1 MRERNLLYLFL
12 GLNVALAAAFMI
24 YLFLSTNRQPEVVAT
39 RFVAAVKTNAA
50 AAIVAAVKTNP
61 VVAATNR
68 SVGLDGARP
77 SGSQTNSVIAPAAK
91 PLFTSKKYNW
101 QDVETE
107 QYRSY
112 IESLRAVGCPDDKI
126 RTIVLADVNEL
137 FDKKRVREAVQHD
150 MQWWRPEAQNFAII
164 NVLQER
170 GRALEEEK
178 TALVAKLLGEEAAE
192 AEKSDTLIWS
202 SVQLS
207 GPVLGSLPPKIHNE
221 VQEIC
226 ARSME
231 RHQTYFWSRVNE
243 GQPMNQVEM
252 ARLREQTRSDLR
264 KVLNEDQV
272 EEFVLRY
279 SHNASRLREEL
290 RGFEPTPEEFRKIF
304 RAIDPLEH
312 QMQMEFGGPE
322 AMSDK
327 QRERFERQRDEAI
340 RESLTSERYQAFLLT
355 KDPLYRQAQMV
366 AMQYGAPPKAILP
379 IYQMTK
385 VNESRRQQIINDGTL
400 SPQQKSEAL
409 NAMNMEQQKTIQ
421 RIVTETANR

>member
-24 YLFLSTNRQPEVVAT
+24 YLFLSTNREPEVVAT
-39 RFVAAVKTNAA
+39 SFVPTVKSNAATPPPPVAVKSNAVAGTN
-50 AAIVAAVKTNP
+50 KTMP
-61 VVAATNR
+61 VVVA
-68 SVGLDGARP
+68 
-77 SGSQTNSVIAPAAK
+77 QTNLMPTPTAK
-91 PLFTSKKYNW
+91 PMFTSKKYNW
-101 QDVETE
+101 QDVETD

-150 MQWWRPEAQNFAII
+150 MQWWRAEAQNLAVI

-178 TALVAKLLGEEAAE
+178 TALVAKLLGGEAAE
-192 AEKSDTLIWS
+192 AEKSDTLVWS

-221 VQEIC
+221 VQDIC

-252 ARLREQTRSDLR
+252 ARLREQTRFDLR
-264 KVLNEDQV
+264 KVLNEEQV

-279 SHNASRLREEL
+279 SHNAARLREEL

-322 AMSDK
+322 AMSEK
-327 QRERFERQRDEAI
+327 QRERFDRQRDEAI
-340 RESLTSERYQAFLLT
+340 RESLTPQRYQAFLLT

-366 AMQYGAPPKAILP
+366 AMQYGAPPKAIMP

-385 VNESRRQQIINDGTL
+385 LNESRRQRIINDAKLT
-400 SPQQKSEAL
+400 PQQKSEAL

>member
-12 GLNVALAAAFMI
+12 GLNVALAGAFMI
-24 YLFLSTNRQPEVVAT
+24 YLFVSTNRQPGVVAT
-39 RFVAAVKTNAA
+39 NFVPAGKTNAA
-50 AAIVAAVKTNP
+50 RPAP
-61 VVAATNR
+61 PVAATRTN
-68 SVGLDGARP
+68 VVVTGTNKPAPPLVA
-77 SGSQTNSVIAPAAK
+77 QTNAIATATPK
-91 PLFTSKKYNW
+91 PTFTSKKFGW
-101 QDVETE
+101 QDVETD

-112 IESLRAVGCPDDKI
+112 IESLRGVGCPDDKI
-126 RTIVLADVNEL
+126 KTIVLADVNEL

-150 MQWWRPEAQNFAII
+150 MQWWRPEAQNIAVM

-170 GRALEEEK
+170 GRALEQER
-178 TALVAKLLGEEAAE
+178 TALVAKLLGEQVAE
-192 AEKSDTLIWS
+192 TEKSETLVWN

-226 ARSME
+226 SHSME

-252 ARLREQTRSDLR
+252 AKLREQTRSDLR
-264 KVLNEDQV
+264 KVLNDDQV

-279 SHNASRLREEL
+279 SHNAARLREEL
-290 RGFEPTPEEFRKIF
+290 RGLEPTPEEFRKIF

-322 AMSDK
+322 AMSEK

-340 RESLTSERYQAFLLT
+340 REALNPTRYQAFLLT

-366 AMQYGAPPKAILP
+366 AMQYGAPPNAIMP
-379 IYQMTK
+379 IYRMTK
-385 VNESRRQQIINDGTL
+385 LNEGKRQQIINDAKLT
-400 SPQQKSEAL
+400 PQQKSEAL

>member
-12 GLNVALAAAFMI
+12 GLNVALAGAFMI
-24 YLFLSTNRQPEVVAT
+24 YLFLSTHRQPGVVAT
-39 RFVAAVKTNAA
+39 NFAPAG
-50 AAIVAAVKTNP
+50 KTNP
-61 VVAATNR
+61 VRSAPPAAGRTNVVAAATNKLAPPP
-68 SVGLDGARP
+68 VA
-77 SGSQTNSVIAPAAK
+77 QTNAIAVTSPNPA
-91 PLFTSKKYNW
+91 FTSKKFNW
-101 QDVETE
+101 QDVETDR
-107 QYRSY
+107 YRTY

-137 FDKKRVREAVQHD
+137 FDKKRVQEAVQHD
-150 MQWWRPEAQNFAII
+150 MQWWRPEAQNLAAM

-170 GRALEEEK
+170 GRALEQER
-178 TALVAKLLGEEAAE
+178 TALVAKLLGEPIAQ
-192 AEKSDTLIWS
+192 AEKSDTLVWNT
-202 SVQLS
+202 VQLS

-231 RHQTYFWSRVNE
+231 RHQAYFWSRANE

-264 KVLNEDQV
+264 KVLNDDEV

-279 SHNASRLREEL
+279 SHNAARLREEL
-290 RGFEPTPEEFRKIF
+290 RGVEPTPEEFRKIF

-312 QMQMEFGGPE
+312 QTQMEFGGPE
-322 AMSDK
+322 AMSEK
-327 QRERFERQRDEAI
+327 QRERFDRQRDEAI
-340 RESLTSERYQAFLLT
+340 REALSPERYQAFLLT

-366 AMQYGAPPKAILP
+366 ALQYGAPPKAVMP
-379 IYQMTK
+379 IYRMTK
-385 VNESRRQQIINDGTL
+385 LNEGRRQQIISDAKLT
-400 SPQQKSEAL
+400 PQQKSEAL
-409 NAMNMEQQKTIQ
+409 NTMNIEQQKTIQ